1 MQAFGIFSTNFDHE
15 YLTSHYVYFPN
26 EEETIDTQEL
36 EAMLKNR
43 RKTVAGTIFLY
54 NPALTPVGYSKD
66 ASLASQEYPFDGKY
80 SELIQD
86 HTHFLIASAL
96 KKLYKGKLVEIKYL
110 FNYNKENIEPTYV
123 LEEFDSDLEKYNT
136 NLLTRFDKNLNYL
149 DIANIRLNGKFV
161 FFGSG
166 HKYDRHHKS
175 IIAYAEALSAQVQ
188 KLGKEIAFIH
198 DKNYSAQEALEKAYF
213 LAPLASGGKLKD
225 IRANAFKAAFSTNPP
240 TIQRIS

>member
-15 YLTSHYVYFPN
+15 YLSSHYLYFPN
-26 EEETIDTQEL
+26 EEETIDVQEL
-36 EAMLKNR
+36 EAMLKNK

-54 NPALTPVGYSKD
+54 NPALAPVGYSKD
-66 ASLASQEYPFDGKY
+66 ASLESQGYPFDGKY

-86 HTHFLIASAL
+86 PTHFLIASAL
-96 KKLYKGKLVEIKYL
+96 KKLHKGKLVEIKYL
-110 FNYNKENIEPTYV
+110 FGYNKENIEPTFV
-123 LEEFDSDLEKYNT
+123 LEEFDNDLEKYNT

-149 DIANIRLNGKFV
+149 DVANIRLNGKFV
-161 FFGSG
+161 FFGCG

-175 IIAYAEALSAQVQ
+175 IIAYAESLSAHVQ

-198 DKNYSAQEALEKAYF
+198 DKNYSAEEALEKAYF
-213 LAPLASGGKLKD
+213 LSPLVSGGKLKD

-240 TIQRIS
+240 TIQRIG